1 MPKMIAPGLEWNQ
14 LFARLRSVAPE
25 AFGADENVL
34 NLIGGDWSHPGHGK
48 HYASPVDGNDL
59 GRMPMIDLDLAK
71 RAVRFAAQ
79 EHTHWSQ
86 VDLDERKSRVAATL
100 ELLRTHRDLIA
111 HLLMWEIGK
120 PFALAC
126 DDIDRCISGVE
137 WYLGEVEPML
147 AGRTPLGL
155 ISNIASWNYPYSVL
169 MHAVLVQTLA
179 GNAAI
184 AKTPTDGG
192 LFALTL
198 GFALARRAGLPVS
211 LVSGSGGLLSDA
223 LVRNPDVACLAFV
236 GGKSNGR
243 DIAASLYDRE
253 KRYMLEM
260 EGVNCYG
267 IWEYSDW
274 PNLAAQIKKGFAYG
288 KQRCT
293 AYIRFIVQR
302 RLFPKFLDTY
312 LPAVKSLQIGHPLL
326 VDSPDDALPNLDF
339 GPLINSRKVEEL
351 RVMYSEAI
359 GLGAISLFEGEL
371 DPARFLPGQD
381 NSAYLAPITL
391 LNVPRNARFHHN
403 EPFGPVDT
411 IVVVDGIEEM
421 ISEMN
426 ISNGNLVSS
435 IATDDPQIARMV
447 TSELR
452 SFKVGVNKV
461 RSRGDR
467 EEVFGGMGASWK
479 GCFVGGKYLVQS
491 VTLGAS
497 NEQLYGN
504 FPAYTLLP
512 ETR

>member
-1 MPKMIAPGLEWNQ
+1 MAKMIAPGHAWPD
-14 LFARLRSVAPE
+14 LFGELRAAVPE
-25 AFGADENVL
+25 AFGADGHAL
-34 NLIGGDWSHPGHGK
+34 NLIEGDWGHPGHGK
-48 HYASPVDGNDL
+48 HYATPVDGNEL
-59 GRMPMIDLDLAK
+59 GRIPMIDLDLAK
-71 RAVRFAAQ
+71 RAVRFAAH
-79 EHTHWSQ
+79 EHARWS
-86 VDLDERKSRVAATL
+86 VIDLDERKVRVAACL
-100 ELLRTHRDLIA
+100 DQLRTHRELIA
-111 HLLMWEIGK
+111 RLLMWEIGK
-120 PFALAC
+120 PYALAC

-137 WYLGEVEPML
+137 WYLGAIEPML
-147 AGRTPLGL
+147 AGRSPLGV

-169 MHAVLVQTLA
+169 MHSVLVQALA
-179 GNAAI
+179 GNAVI

-192 LFALTL
+192 IFSLTL
-198 GFALARRAGLPVS
+198 GFALARRVGLPVS
-211 LVSGSGGLLSDA
+211 LVSGSGGVLSDA

-267 IWEYSDW
+267 IWDFSDW
-274 PNLAAQIKKGFAYG
+274 PTLAAQIKKGFAYG

-312 LPAVKSLQIGHPLL
+312 LPAVKALKIGHPLL
-326 VDSPDDALPNLDF
+326 VASPEDALPTLDF

-351 RVMYSEAI
+351 RVMYSEAV

-371 DPARFLPGQD
+371 DPERFLPGQD
-381 NSAYLAPITL
+381 ISAYLAPIAL
-391 LNVPRNARFHHN
+391 LNVPRNARLHHN

-411 IVVVDGIEEM
+411 IVVVDRIEELV
-421 ISEMN
+421 SEMN

-435 IATDDPQIARMV
+435 IATDDPEIARMV
-447 TSELR
+447 SGELR
-452 SFKVGVNKV
+452 SFKVGVNQM

-479 GCFVGGKYLVQS
+479 GCFVGGTYLVQS
-491 VTLGAS
+491 VTRGA
-497 NEQLYGN
+497 EGERFFGN
-504 FPAYTLLP
+504 FPDYTLLP